1 MAERSAGAPAG
12 ADGPLVS
19 VIVPAHNEADYV
31 GSALQ
36 SVFEQTLTP
45 AAIEVIVVDN
55 GSTDRTGDVVR
66 EAARGAPVRVEL
78 VHDPYRGIARA
89 KNLGARHARGRFLVF
104 LDADSRLS
112 PGLLAHVVERAA
124 AGEQSASIRVIADSR
139 DLLDRGFFGLIEW
152 GKRLF
157 GIRANMSWMAAGLFA
172 RLGGFDERLNQA
184 EDLDLLV
191 RARRA
196 GVRVGHLSRERIATS
211 PRRLHQGPFRLGM
224 LRVLGRWALG
234 NFGIGRRWPY

>member
-1 MAERSAGAPAG
+1 MAERSALSPTGTE
-12 ADGPLVS
+12 GPLVS
-19 VIVPAHNEADYV
+19 VIVPAHNEADCV
-31 GSALQ
+31 GTALRSA
-36 SVFEQTLTP
+36 VEQTLAP
-45 AAIEVIVVDN
+45 GALEVIVVDN
-55 GSTDRTGDVVR
+55 GSTDGTGDVVR
-66 EAARGAPVRVEL
+66 EAGRTAPVRIEL

-89 KNLGARHARGRFLVF
+89 KNLGARHARGRYLVF

-112 PGLLAHVVERAA
+112 PGLLAHVVERARD
-124 AGEQSASIRVIADSR
+124 GERSASIRVVADSR
-139 DLLDRGFFGLIEW
+139 DLLDRGFFGLMEW

-157 GIRANMSWMAAGLFA
+157 GIRANMSWMERSLFE

-196 GVRVGHLSRERIATS
+196 GVTVGHITRESIATS
-211 PRRLHQGPFRLGM
+211 PRRLRQGPFRLGM
-224 LRVLGRWALG
+224 LRMLGRWALG